1 MYLVIGKKIKS
12 LRTLKNMR
20 QYEVAELMGITQKS
34 ICTIEAKDDL
44 HIATLNKYLKALGGQ
59 LKITAEFPEEG
70 VIYDL
75 SKHIKED

>member
-1 MYLVIGKKIKS
+1 MIGKKIKN
-12 LRTLKNMR
+12 LRTQKKLR

-44 HIATLNKYLKALGGQ
+44 HIATLNNYLKALGGQ

-70 VIYDL
+70 VSYDL
-75 SKHIKED
+75 SRYIKED

>member
-1 MYLVIGKKIKS
+1 
-12 LRTLKNMR
+12 MR

-44 HIATLNKYLKALGGQ
+44 HIATLNNYLKALGGQ

-70 VIYDL
+70 VSYDL
-75 SKHIKED
+75 SRYIKED